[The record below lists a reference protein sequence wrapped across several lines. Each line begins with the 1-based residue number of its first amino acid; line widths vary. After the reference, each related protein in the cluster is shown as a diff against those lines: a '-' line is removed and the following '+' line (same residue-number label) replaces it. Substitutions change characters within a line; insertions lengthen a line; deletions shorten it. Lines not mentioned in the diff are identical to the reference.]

1 MSSPK
6 EVIEATLRQCLMK
19 CSPIIEMDVPKVA
32 TAVADALQ
40 APDVLA
46 KAHAEAWRQA
56 ASDVPTENRMGG
68 EQQQQVPVKPAVA
81 ADDLTDAGNA
91 VDFAEQLLD
100 DLEALSDDPSK
111 HKGIDFFDSVY
122 KDAKELADRVDQR
135 GFATEGE
142 ASALKGWRGGVDK
155 WMN

>member
-19 CSPIIEMDVPKVA
+19 CSPIIEMDVPQIA
-32 TAVADALQ
+32 TQIADALQ
-40 APDVLA
+40 AAEPLA
-46 KAHAEAWRQA
+46 QA
-56 ASDVPTENRMGG
+56 DIATSDVPAENRMGG
-68 EQQQQVPVKPAVA
+68 TQRQQVPVKPAVA

-122 KDAKELADRVDQR
+122 KDAKDLADRVDQR